1 MKEQYV
7 SFEVAKLLKE
17 KGFDW
22 KVFHF
27 YDEEGHLKH
36 REGDCYSL
44 YDWNYPTK
52 DGYGSQYCSAPTQQM
67 ACAWLEETYGIFIK
81 IGRGMDINS
90 NYYYSY
96 NVLDKDNVGQIK
108 SIRPSKEE
116 AIATALEYVLTKLI

>member
-1 MKEQYV
+1 MNEAYV
-7 SFEVAKLLKE
+7 SFETAKLLKE

-27 YDEEGHLKH
+27 YDENGTFRH

-44 YDWNYPTK
+44 YNWNYPTK
-52 DGYGSQYCSAPTQQM
+52 DGYGSRYCSAPTQQM